1 MKIKWDLEHVYFY
14 LVSFIALILI
24 IIGAVN
30 LTQTAIAYITPIQD
44 EYSPFKQPGPTRE
57 IAGWEEHF
65 GPELVE
71 REEAR
76 YEERTQKNYNR
87 SLLRDMLSGLAFITI
102 ALPVYLY
109 HWRKIPG
116 LEKNSQQQS

>member
-1 MKIKWDLEHVYFY
+1 MQVKWNLEHVYFY

-30 LTQTAIAYITPIQD
+30 LTQAGIAYIAPVYD
-44 EYSPFKQPGPTRE
+44 DYNPFAQPAPYMELTD
-57 IAGWEEHF
+57 WEKEF
-65 GPELVE
+65 GPELIE
-71 REEAR
+71 AEKAR
-76 YEERTQKNYNR
+76 YETINRENYYNG
-87 SLLRDMLSGLAFITI
+87 LLRDTVRGLVFIAV

-116 LEKNSQQQS
+116 LEKNI